1 MAPMDDSP
9 SPLRASRDENEMWAE
24 VESLPALIRD
34 RLRPTDET
42 VRRLLDHNECLSVK
56 QIFITGCGDS
66 HNAGVAAE
74 MAFDALAG
82 IPAQALPAMQFSRYT
97 IRTLRRDFPRSPL
110 VVGIS
115 TSGEVSRTIEAL
127 TLARRHGALTVA
139 LTGNGE
145 SRAARAAEKV
155 LAVSTESYGR
165 SPGVRTYA
173 MSLLSL
179 YLLAIRL
186 GEVAARYTQS
196 EADDLRAELMGTA
209 DTIEATIAASAQ
221 AALAI
226 GTEMGAD
233 PNFVFVGSGP
243 NYATALFGA
252 AKMVEAAGKHVI
264 GQEMEEWAHLQYF
277 SKEAATPTVLIA
289 PPGESHDRAAELV
302 QVMRHLGRRII
313 AVVAEDER
321 DIAPHADVVL
331 PIRGKVR
338 EMFSPLVSCVPVE
351 LLAAVVSHASGE
363 PYFRQTT
370 PTYDTGN
377 GIRLSHIRAGLSE

>member
-1 MAPMDDSP
+1 M
-9 SPLRASRDENEMWAE
+9 
-24 VESLPALIRD
+24 
-34 RLRPTDET
+34 
-42 VRRLLDHNECLSVK
+42 
-56 QIFITGCGDS
+56 
-66 HNAGVAAE
+66 AAE
-74 MAFDALAG
+74 MAFDTLAG
-82 IPAQALPAMQFSRYT
+82 IPTHPLPAMQFSRYA
-97 IRTLRRDFPRSPL
+97 IRALRRDFPRSPL

-127 TLARRHGALTVA
+127 TLARQQGALTVA
-139 LTGNGE
+139 LTGNSE

-186 GEVAARYTQS
+186 GEVAARYTQA
-196 EADDLRAELMGTA
+196 EADDLRAELLGTA

-221 AALAI
+221 AAVAI
-226 GTEMGAD
+226 GRETGAA

-277 SKEAATPTVLIA
+277 SKEAETPTVLIA
-289 PPGESHDRAAELV
+289 PPGESHDRAAELA
-302 QVMRHLGRRII
+302 QVMRHLGRRLI
-313 AVVAEDER
+313 AVVAADDR
-321 DIAPHADVVL
+321 AIAPLADAVL
-331 PIRGKVR
+331 PIRGAVR
-338 EMFSPLVSCVPVE
+338 ELFSPLVSCVPVE

-370 PTYDTGN
+370 PMYESGN
-377 GIRLSHIRAGLSE
+377 GIRLSQIRTGLL

>member
-1 MAPMDDSP
+1 MPPMEDNGP
-9 SPLRASRDENEMWAE
+9 PFRASRDENEMWSE
-24 VESLPALIRD
+24 VESLPALIRE
-34 RLRPTDET
+34 RLRPTDEA
-42 VRRLLDHNECLSVK
+42 VRRLLDHNECLSIK
-56 QIFITGCGDS
+56 EIFITGCGDS
-66 HNAGVAAE
+66 HNAGVAAA
-74 MAFDALAG
+74 MAFETLAG
-82 IPAQALPAMQFSRYT
+82 IPTHPLPAMQFSRYA

-115 TSGEVSRTIEAL
+115 TSGEVARTIEAL
-127 TLARRHGALTVA
+127 TLARQHGALTVA
-139 LTGNGE
+139 LTGNSE

-186 GEVAARYTQS
+186 GEVAARYTQA
-196 EADDLRAELMGTA
+196 EADDRRAELLGMA
-209 DTIEATIAASAQ
+209 DVIEATITASAQ
-221 AALAI
+221 AARAI
-226 GTEMGAD
+226 GAETGGA

-277 SKEAATPTVLIA
+277 SKEAETPTILIA
-289 PPGESHDRAAELV
+289 PPGESHDRAAELA
-302 QVMRHLGRRII
+302 QIMRHLGRRII
-313 AVVAEDER
+313 AVVAEDDH
-321 DIAPHADVVL
+321 DIAPLADAVL
-331 PIRGKVR
+331 PIRGAVR
-338 EMFSPLVSCVPVE
+338 EMFSPLVSCVSVE

-370 PTYDTGN
+370 PTYDSGN
-377 GIRLSHIRAGLSE
+377 GIRVSHIRAGLS

>member
-9 SPLRASRDENEMWAE
+9 PPLRASRDENEMWAE
-24 VESLPALIRD
+24 AESLPALIRE
-34 RLRPTDET
+34 RLQPTDEA
-42 VRRLLDHNECLSVK
+42 VRRLLDHNECLSIK
-56 QIFITGCGDS
+56 EIFITGCGDS

-74 MAFDALAG
+74 MAFDTLAG
-82 IPAQALPAMQFSRYT
+82 IPTHPLPAMQFSRYA
-97 IRTLRRDFPRSPL
+97 IRALRRDFPRSPL

-127 TLARRHGALTVA
+127 TLARQQGALTVA
-139 LTGNGE
+139 LTGNSE

-186 GEVAARYTQS
+186 GEVAARYTQA
-196 EADDLRAELMGTA
+196 EADDLRAELLGTA

-221 AALAI
+221 AAVAI
-226 GTEMGAD
+226 GRETGAA

-277 SKEAATPTVLIA
+277 SKEAETPTVLIA
-289 PPGESHDRAAELV
+289 PPGESHDRAAELA
-302 QVMRHLGRRII
+302 QVMRHLGRRLI
-313 AVVAEDER
+313 AVVAADDR
-321 DIAPHADVVL
+321 AIAPLADAVL
-331 PIRGKVR
+331 PIRGAVR
-338 EMFSPLVSCVPVE
+338 ELFSPLVSCVPVE

-370 PTYDTGN
+370 PMYESGN
-377 GIRLSHIRAGLSE
+377 GIRLSQIRTGLL

>member
-1 MAPMDDSP
+1 MAPMDSSAPPFQASP
-9 SPLRASRDENEMWAE
+9 DENEMWAE
-24 VESLPALIRD
+24 VESLPALIRE
-34 RLRPTDET
+34 RLRPTDEA
-42 VRRLLDHNECLSVK
+42 VRRLLDHNECLSIK
-56 QIFITGCGDS
+56 EIFITGCGDS

-74 MAFDALAG
+74 MAFETLAG
-82 IPAQALPAMQFSRYT
+82 IPTHPLPAMQFSRYA
-97 IRTLRRDFPRSPL
+97 IRTLPRDFPRSPL

-127 TLARRHGALTVA
+127 TLARQQGALTVA
-139 LTGNGE
+139 LTGNSE

-186 GEVAARYTQS
+186 GEVGARYTQA
-196 EADDLRAELMGTA
+196 EADDLRAELLGMA
-209 DTIEATIAASAQ
+209 DVIEATIAASAQ
-221 AALAI
+221 AARAI
-226 GTEMGAD
+226 GAEMGAE

-252 AKMVEAAGKHVI
+252 AKMVEAAGKQVI

-277 SKEAATPTVLIA
+277 SKEAETPTILIA
-289 PPGESHDRAAELV
+289 PPGESHDRAAELA
-302 QVMRHLGRRII
+302 QIMRHLGRRII
-313 AVVAEDER
+313 AVVAEDDH
-321 DIAPHADVVL
+321 DIAPLADAIL
-331 PIRGKVR
+331 PIRGAVR
-338 EMFSPLVSCVPVE
+338 EMFSPLVSCVSVE

-370 PTYDTGN
+370 PTYDSGN
-377 GIRLSHIRAGLSE
+377 GIRVSHIRAGLS